1 MGSGWGHSIQVG
13 EVKNEARFTWA
24 SPGYFETMGIRLL
37 KGRDFT
43 LQDTQSSARVA
54 VVNEAF
60 ARRFGSGH
68 SMLGQ
73 TLRTGAEPGYPS
85 TVYEIVGM
93 IPDTQYSSLR
103 GERPAQVFA
112 PDTQHPAPRPGGAI
126 MVYSALNP
134 AAIGTTVKKTL
145 RARHPDMFVDSL
157 DFEATVRGGLV
168 RERILAILAAF
179 FGGLAA
185 ILAMVGVYGMVS
197 FVVANR
203 QKEIGIRLALGARG
217 RQVVILVMQQVGWML
232 FASVPIGI
240 GVGLLAGRSARRMLF
255 GVQPHDLTT
264 FVAACSLLTVVALA
278 ASFIPARVASKVDP
292 LKSLRSE

>member
-1 MGSGWGHSIQVG
+1 MGSGWSHSIQVG
-13 EVKNEARFTWA
+13 EVKSDARFTWA
-24 SPGYFETMGIRLL
+24 SPGYFETMGIRLIE
-37 KGRDFT
+37 GRDFT
-43 LQDTQSSARVA
+43 LQDTQNSARVA

-60 ARRFGSGH
+60 VRRFGSGR

-103 GERPAQVFA
+103 GARPPMVFA

-126 MVYSALNP
+126 MVYSTLDP
-134 AAIGTTVKKTL
+134 AAIGMTVKKTL

-168 RERILAILAAF
+168 RERILAVLAAF
-179 FGGLAA
+179 FGALAA

-197 FVVANR
+197 FMVAHR
-203 QKEIGIRLALGARG
+203 QKEIGIRLAMGARG
-217 RQVVILVMQQVGWML
+217 RQVVMLVMRQVGWML
-232 FASVPIGI
+232 LASVPIGV
-240 GVGLLAGRSARRMLF
+240 GVALLAGRSARTMLF
-255 GVQPHDLTT
+255 GVQPHDLMT
-264 FVAACSLLTVVALA
+264 FVAACSLLTIVAVA
-278 ASFIPARVASKVDP
+278 ASFIPARVASRVDP
-292 LKSLRSE
+292 LRSLRSE

>member
-1 MGSGWGHSIQVG
+1 
-13 EVKNEARFTWA
+13 
-24 SPGYFETMGIRLL
+24 
-37 KGRDFT
+37 
-43 LQDTQSSARVA
+43 
-54 VVNEAF
+54 
-60 ARRFGSGH
+60 
-68 SMLGQ
+68 
-73 TLRTGAEPGYPS
+73 
-85 TVYEIVGM
+85 
-93 IPDTQYSSLR
+93 
-103 GERPAQVFA
+103 
-112 PDTQHPAPRPGGAI
+112 

-255 GVQPHDLTT
+255 GVQPHDLAT